1 MPKTKTRIL
10 HKAIEMVSLEESALK
25 WASTMA
31 IEQESA
37 FLEEGESEWMNAARL
52 MAEWSA

>member
-1 MPKTKTRIL
+1 
-10 HKAIEMVSLEESALK
+10 MVSLEEIALK